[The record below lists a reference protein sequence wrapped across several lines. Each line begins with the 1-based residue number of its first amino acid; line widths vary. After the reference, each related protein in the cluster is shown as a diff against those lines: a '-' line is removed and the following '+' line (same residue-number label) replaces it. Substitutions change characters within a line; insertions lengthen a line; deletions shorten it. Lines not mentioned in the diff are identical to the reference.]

1 MCEDIFLEVEYCRER
16 FTGCNCVIAGDFN
29 CNIDSSD
36 PVAKLVILPLL
47 WMNGH
52 LKVVTNNFF
61 VMYLLHNVNQAL
73 NQQSYID
80 YVLVSSIEDIS
91 GFLFWIR
98 RSIFLTTCHCLFLL
112 CVWLAG
118 INRLILRGMYV
129 RQGSIF
135 HVGIRQ
141 MLMPIIIIVAPVLFH

>member
-1 MCEDIFLEVEYCRER
+1 MSLQ
-16 FTGCNCVIAGDFN
+16 

-36 PVAKLVILPLL
+36 SVAQLDTTFIMDE
-47 WMNGH
+47 WS
-52 LKVVTNNFF
+52 LKSCDKQFLCDVPFT
-61 VMYLLHNVNQAL
+61 YVNQAL
-73 NQQSYID
+73 KQQSYID

>member
-16 FTGCNCVIAGDFN
+16 FPGCNCVIAGDFN

-36 PVAKLVILPLL
+36 PVAQLVILPLL

-80 YVLVSSIEDIS
+80 YVLVSSIEDICC
-91 GFLFWIR
+91 F
-98 RSIFLTTCHCLFLL
+98 
-112 CVWLAG
+112 
-118 INRLILRGMYV
+118 
-129 RQGSIF
+129 
-135 HVGIRQ
+135 
-141 MLMPIIIIVAPVLFH
+141 